1 MFLLPAWAVWATTLV
16 QISHASN
23 STRNASTSAVSPWQT
38 WGPYR
43 PNLYFGVRP
52 QIPETL
58 LMGLMWAS
66 GDDRNKLLNSLRD
79 TCEQNDG
86 MQGYGWTFYDTRVGG
101 SQIAHDTQLQIDL
114 ETAFLK
120 TEEGNSWAVRVTGT
134 PKSDS
139 VKTSL
144 IFHIAVEKE
153 NTDGPKTLVCKNQ
166 GKDGKGIE
174 ARCEGEIAALGG
186 NFEFQ
191 VVGDDGNKALHN
203 TAVKSVQV
211 TENRIWQAKSVFVDQ
226 IKAVGGRTGENVAV
240 ENKPGSGNMHF
251 VQLTFQGTFNVTL
264 LYRGTEAAGLDKNAV
279 NNGLDSLR
287 SRFPT
292 SVDKVFPR
300 LAPFDQD
307 KYRQFSQEILSN
319 LLGGLGFFHGDT
331 KMDNTRASEYQE
343 TDLEFWVGAAA
354 AMARAPITTTPPL
367 TLLSHTPSRPF
378 FPRGFLWDE
387 GFHLL
392 PVIEWDVDQAVSVLR
407 SWLSLM
413 DEEGWIGREQI
424 LGPEARSRVPEQFQV
439 QYPHYANPP
448 TLSLLFPILVEK
460 LKNPS
465 TYAGHPS
472 VYLSSKERA
481 SEMLKELYPL
491 LSRHY
496 YWFRGSQAGNF
507 SSAYPRPSG
516 AVAGEGYRWRGRTPR
531 HCLTS
536 GLDDYP
542 RANPP
547 HPGELH
553 LDALAWVGASA
564 QALQKVA
571 KYLGEDADAATFQQH
586 VSDVKHNLDTL
597 HWNPETNTYCDAT
610 IENDNYTLICRDG
623 YVSLFPLLL
632 GHLDAEHPNL
642 PAVLDLISDES
653 KLWSPYG
660 LRSLS
665 AVDPDYARDEDY
677 WRGAV
682 WMNLNVLATL
692 RLRDIGLQETPYTRT
707 RGSTETQT
715 RALTLAAELRKNLV
729 NTVYNSWEET
739 GFFWEQ
745 YKDKTGKGSHS
756 RAFTG
761 WTACVILLLGLKFNT
776 SSGGERGHD
785 GGIVDSPPET
795 SSGAPPLGV
804 ALGLLIL
811 IVAAT
816 ILRRRILVFL
826 ASFVEPMYNA
836 WKGRRGRRRFFGH
849 GYEEVIDLDDRN
861 P

>member
-1 MFLLPAWAVWATTLV
+1 MFSLPSWAVWAFWATSLTLV
-16 QISHASN
+16 PISHASN
-23 STRNASTSAVSPWQT
+23 STSALIEPWQI

-52 QIPETL
+52 QIPDTL

-66 GDDRNKLLNSLRD
+66 GHDRSQMLSTLRD

-120 TEEGNSWAVRVTGT
+120 TEGGDSWAVRVTGT

-144 IFHIAVEKE
+144 IFHTAVEKADDSA
-153 NTDGPKTLVCKNQ
+153 NGPKTLVCKNQ
-166 GKDGKGIE
+166 SVGGEGIE
-174 ARCEGEIAALGG
+174 ANCEGEIAALGK
-186 NFEFQ
+186 FEFQ
-191 VVGDDGNKALHN
+191 IVGDVKNKAIHD

-211 TENRIWQAKSVFVDQ
+211 SDDKIWQAKSVFVDQ
-226 IKAVGGRTGENVAV
+226 VKAVGGGTGENVAV
-240 ENKPGSGNMHF
+240 ENKPGAGNMHF
-251 VQLTFQGTFNVTL
+251 VQLTFQGPFTLTFS
-264 LYRGTEAAGLDKNAV
+264 YRGMEATALDESFVKEGLN
-279 NNGLDSLR
+279 SLR
-287 SRFPT
+287 SSFPAG
-292 SVDKVFPR
+292 VDKVFPR
-300 LAPFDQD
+300 MAPFDQE
-307 KYRQFSQEILSN
+307 KYRGFSQGILSN

-331 KMDNTRASEYQE
+331 KVDNTRAPEYQE
-343 TDLEFWVGAAA
+343 TEPEFWVGAAA

-392 PVIEWDVDQAVSVLR
+392 PVIEWDLDQAVSVLQ
-407 SWLSLM
+407 SWLNLM
-413 DEEGWIGREQI
+413 DEDGWIGREQI

-448 TLSLLFPILVEK
+448 TLSLLFPILVSK
-460 LKNPS
+460 LTDPS

-481 SEMLKELYPL
+481 SEMLRALYPL

-496 YWFRGSQAGNF
+496 QWFRRTQAGNF
-507 SSAYPRPSG
+507 SSAYHRPSG
-516 AVAGEGYRWRGRTPR
+516 AIPGEGYRWRGRTPK

-553 LDALAWVGASA
+553 VDALAWVGASA
-564 QALQKVA
+564 QALQQVA
-571 KYLGEDADAATFQQH
+571 KYLGEDTDAATFEKH

-597 HWNPETNTYCDAT
+597 HWNAERKTYCDAT
-610 IENDNYTLICRDG
+610 IDQDGKYTLVCRDG
-623 YVSLFPLLL
+623 YMSLFPLLL
-632 GHLDAEHPNL
+632 GLLDAEHPNL
-642 PAVLDLISDES
+642 PTVLDLLSDES

-665 AVDPDYARDEDY
+665 AADPDYHRDEDY

-692 RLRDIGLQETPYTRT
+692 RLRDIGLAREKTGHNTR
-707 RGSTETQT
+707 T

-729 NTVYNSWEET
+729 NTVYNSWEQT

-745 YKDKTGKGSHS
+745 YRDETGEGSHS

-761 WTACVILLLGLKFNT
+761 WTACVILLLGLQF
-776 SSGGERGHD
+776 
-785 GGIVDSPPET
+785 
-795 SSGAPPLGV
+795 
-804 ALGLLIL
+804 
-811 IVAAT
+811 
-816 ILRRRILVFL
+816 
-826 ASFVEPMYNA
+826 
-836 WKGRRGRRRFFGH
+836 
-849 GYEEVIDLDDRN
+849 
-861 P
+861 